1 MGVSLRTISICL
13 TTFFAMVAGLAV
25 AQDLNS
31 AYFTDDYNY
40 RHDMNPAFGNS
51 QNYIAIPVLGN
62 VDVKMQGN
70 FGLGD
75 ILFKNPLTGYYNR
88 TFMHPDVPVDEAL
101 AGFNRGKNK
110 ISADIGLTVLS
121 AGFNAFGGYNTV
133 EVRERTRMSMFLPY
147 NLFEFAKDLRNKDY
161 SFDDIGLRAQSFA
174 EIAFG
179 HSRQI
184 TEDLRIGG
192 KFKVLLGVA
201 RADMNISGMTANF
214 TGDNWLVTS
223 GNAEAN
229 INMKGIKLVNTSS
242 DYKGKRGGTY
252 EHVDFGETDV
262 DGAGISGIG
271 LGIDFGAE
279 YRVMEDLK
287 VSAAILDLGF
297 IGWNNN
303 WLLKQRKGS
312 FEFDGFHDIQINDN
326 NGISIDDQVNDYK
339 DQISDFVSFDNKG
352 DQGSSTSMLAAT
364 VNMGVEYQL
373 PMYKPLSFGL
383 LGQHHFEGD
392 YSWTEGRLSANW
404 TPLSWLNGGINVAVN
419 SFCTSAGWVLNIH
432 PNGFNFFIGMDH
444 ILGKQSK
451 EFIPL
456 SSNASIAIGMNI
468 AWGGNKK
475 KSGKVEKDDTED
487 IQDMYT
493 W

>member
-1 MGVSLRTISICL
+1 MKYSLRNSCL
-13 TTFFAMVAGLAV
+13 TAVIAMAAGSAV

-62 VDVKMQGN
+62 LNVKMQGN

-75 ILFKNPLTGYYNR
+75 VLFQNPQSGYYNR
-88 TFMHPDVPVDEAL
+88 TFMHPDVSVEEAL
-101 AGFNRGKNK
+101 AGFNKGKNK
-110 ISADIGLTVLS
+110 ISTDIGLTILS
-121 AGFNAFGGYNTV
+121 TGFNAFGGYNTI
-133 EVRERTRMSMFLPY
+133 EVRERTHIAMNLPY
-147 NLFEFAKDLRNKDY
+147 DLFEFAKDLRNKDY
-161 SFDDIGLRAQSFA
+161 QFDDIGVRAQSFA
-174 EIAFG
+174 EVALG
-179 HSRQI
+179 HSHQI
-184 TEDLRIGG
+184 TDDLRIGG
-192 KFKVLLGVA
+192 KLKVLLGVA
-201 RADMNISGMTANF
+201 RADMTISGMTANF
-214 TGDNWLVTS
+214 TGDNWLVNS

-229 INMKGIKLVNTSS
+229 INMKGIKFVNTTS

-252 EHVDFGETDV
+252 EHVDFGETDI
-262 DGAGISGIG
+262 DGAGISGMG
-271 LGIDFGAE
+271 FGIDLGAE
-279 YRVMEDLK
+279 YRVIDGLK
-287 VSAAILDLGF
+287 VSAAVTDLGF

-352 DQGSSTSMLAAT
+352 DQGSTTTTLAAT
-364 VNMGVEYQL
+364 VNVGAEYQL
-373 PMYKPLSFGL
+373 PVYHPLSFGF

-392 YSWTEGRLSANW
+392 YSWSEARLSANW
-404 TPLSWLNGGINVAVN
+404 TPLSWLDGGVNVAVN
-419 SFCTSAGWVLNIH
+419 NFCTSAGWVLNIH
-432 PNGFNFFIGMDH
+432 PKGFNFFIGMDH

-456 SSNASIAIGMNI
+456 SSNANIAIGMNI
-468 AWGGNKK
+468 AWGGGKK
-475 KSGKVEKDDTED
+475 KAEKAEKKSAET
-487 IQDMYT
+487 QTRFT